1 MPDLNFK
8 LVYLQ
13 CYLKQAIEDVSVPES
28 GDDMYDLEMSTYKST
43 YEEILDVVND
53 LISDRIVQ
61 EFPF

>member
-13 CYLKQAIEDVSVPES
+13 CYLKQAIEDVSVGET
-28 GDDMYDLEMSTYKST
+28 GDDMYDLEMLTYKHT

-53 LISDRIVQ
+53 LINDRIVQ